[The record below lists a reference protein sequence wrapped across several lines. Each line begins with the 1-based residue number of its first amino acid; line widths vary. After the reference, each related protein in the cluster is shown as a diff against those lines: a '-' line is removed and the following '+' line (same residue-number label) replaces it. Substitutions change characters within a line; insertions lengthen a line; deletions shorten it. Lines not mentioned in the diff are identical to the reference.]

1 MPSPRFR
8 PYRRTTAALLLAI
21 GALSACISGALA
33 ADFVQSEG
41 SALTFSGSYQ
51 GEAFHGQFPGFQT
64 RFRFDP
70 ADLGNARLDV
80 TIPVAKATTKND
92 DYDGE
97 LRGSAF
103 FDSAAFPQ
111 ARYVATRF
119 RALGDNR
126 YAADGTLTLRGIGK
140 PVTFTFTWTPGANP
154 TLVGGAVV
162 KRLDFEVG
170 GGDWADTT
178 LIPNEIKVGTK
189 VVFKAQTAAPQT
201 DAP

>member
-1 MPSPRFR
+1 MPSPCRHPR
-8 PYRRTTAALLLAI
+8 ACTAAALLLAI
-21 GALSACISGALA
+21 ASLPASVAGALA
-33 ADFVQSEG
+33 ADYVQTEG
-41 SALTFSGSYQ
+41 SALTFTGSYQ
-51 GEAFHGQFPGFQT
+51 GEAFNGQFPGFQT

-70 ADLGNARLDV
+70 AQLDKARLDV
-80 TIPVAKATTKND
+80 TIPVAKATTKNA

-97 LRGSAF
+97 MRGSAF

-119 RALGDNR
+119 RALGENR

-162 KRLDFEVG
+162 KRLEFEVG
-170 GGDWADTT
+170 SGDWADTT

-189 VVFKAQTAAPQT
+189 VVFAPQPAAP
-201 DAP
+201 